1 VESFVVRTGVNRSAA
16 VRMMRSAAF
25 LLLLV
30 EAGVDANRS
39 SYT

>member
-1 VESFVVRTGVNRSAA
+1 